1 MFVCL
6 FVFGAFAMFDCFF
19 VAVYLYVT
27 FFLFIAF
34 LLHLLQVLVLHLFVC
49 YVSLFICSESTV
61 AHTHFHKAL
70 LLRFLF
76 CFVVWAV

>member
-27 FFLFIAF
+27 FFFVDCFFVAF
-34 LLHLLQVLVLHLFVC
+34 VASFGVAFVC
-49 YVSLFICSESTV
+49 L
-61 AHTHFHKAL
+61 
-70 LLRFLF
+70 
-76 CFVVWAV
+76 